1 MAKSLKQKAAAGM
14 IWTALQKYSKIL
26 IQFISGIILA
36 RLLTPHDYGCI
47 GMLMIFMVIAEVFID
62 GGFGSALIQKK
73 RPTQIDYSTI
83 FWWNLGMAVVMYT
96 ILYVSAPAIA
106 CFYNIEILRDVLR
119 VQGLV
124 LFIYAFNIIQRNQL
138 RKNLNFKALS
148 IISILTSVISLTIT
162 IIMAYM
168 GFGVWALVAQNLLV
182 AGIPALAFW
191 FYVKWRPIR
200 TFSWQSFRELFCFG
214 FYMFMTHLVNSFSQ
228 QIRGLLIGKIYTT
241 SILGYYSKAFGTE
254 KLASQS
260 ISQVL
265 NQVTYPLY
273 AEVQDDRKRM
283 AMMIK
288 RLSSSVAYLTFPL
301 MFLLILIARP
311 LFILLYSERWIESV
325 PFFQI
330 MCLVGL
336 GVCLQSVNLQ
346 TISAIGKSRTMFIWS
361 LVKQTIGLVLAVGG
375 LFLFGIYGLLWGT
388 VIHSAI
394 CTFINMWL
402 VSKHI
407 GYKTLSQL
415 KDILPI
421 MTVSVFAYIISSI
434 VAGMMDWGVYTDGL
448 MKLVIYCAIYLGWSL
463 VFKPTPYTYIS
474 EIAIS
479 KIKPKKR

>member
-1 MAKSLKQKAAAGM
+1 
-14 IWTALQKYSKIL
+14 
-26 IQFISGIILA
+26 
-36 RLLTPHDYGCI
+36 
-47 GMLMIFMVIAEVFID
+47 MIFVVLAEAFID

-73 RPTQIDYSTI
+73 RPTQEDYSTI
-83 FWWNLGMAVVMYT
+83 FWWNLGMAVLMYA

-106 CFYNIEILRDVLR
+106 RFYDIPLLSDVLR
-119 VQGLV
+119 VQGII

-138 RKNLNFKALS
+138 RKKLNFKVLS
-148 IISILTSVISLTIT
+148 TVTIT
-162 IIMAYM
+162 TSITSLLITILMAYH
-168 GFGVWALVAQNLLV
+168 GYGVWALVAQHLLT
-182 AGIPALAFW
+182 AFIPALVFW
-191 FYVKWRPIR
+191 FYVKWQPTR
-200 TFSWQSFRELFCFG
+200 TFSWQSFRELFSFG
-214 FYMFMTHLVNSFSQ
+214 FYMFMTHLVNSFSH
-228 QIRGLLIGKIYTT
+228 QIRGLLIGKIYNT
-241 SILGYYSKAFGTE
+241 SILGYYSKAYGTE

-273 AEVQDDRKRM
+273 AEVQDDKKRM

-311 LFILLYSERWIESV
+311 LFILLYSDRWIESI

-330 MCLVGL
+330 VCLAGL

-346 TISAIGKSRTMFIWS
+346 TISAIGKSRSMFIWS
-361 LVKQTIGLVLAVGG
+361 IVKQTIGLILAVGG

-388 VIHSAI
+388 VIHSFI

-421 MTVSVFAYIISSI
+421 MTVTVFAYIISSI
-434 VAGMMDWGVYTDGL
+434 VAGTMDWGLYTDGL
-448 MKLVIYCAIYLGWSL
+448 LKLVIFCSIYIGWSL
-463 VFKPTPYTYIS
+463 IFKPTPYTYIN
-474 EIAIS
+474 EIVIS

>member
-1 MAKSLKQKAAAGM
+1 
-14 IWTALQKYSKIL
+14 
-26 IQFISGIILA
+26 
-36 RLLTPHDYGCI
+36 
-47 GMLMIFMVIAEVFID
+47 
-62 GGFGSALIQKK
+62 
-73 RPTQIDYSTI
+73 
-83 FWWNLGMAVVMYT
+83 
-96 ILYVSAPAIA
+96 
-106 CFYNIEILRDVLR
+106 
-119 VQGLV
+119 
-124 LFIYAFNIIQRNQL
+124 
-138 RKNLNFKALS
+138 
-148 IISILTSVISLTIT
+148 
-162 IIMAYM
+162 
-168 GFGVWALVAQNLLV
+168 
-182 AGIPALAFW
+182 
-191 FYVKWRPIR
+191 
-200 TFSWQSFRELFCFG
+200 
-214 FYMFMTHLVNSFSQ
+214 MFMTHLVNSFSQ